1 MGWRGFSDMLAT
13 ACAKCLCLTEGLRH
27 GQCASLQL
35 VGGHAVMQ
43 LEPDGDG
50 GLSQQQYLGAT
61 SRFA

>member
-1 MGWRGFSDMLAT
+1 MLAT
-13 ACAKCLCLTEGLRH
+13 ACAKCLCLTEGSRH

-35 VGGHAVMQ
+35 VGGHAVVQ
-43 LEPDGDG
+43 LEPDGDA